1 MFRVTQDSAK
11 YERRFEYKAVTFYG
25 PTFQSVLLLCS
36 SLCCSPTTPIMPK
49 HNRFGL
55 FRVRSPLLTESV
67 LFSFPPGTSMFQF
80 PGLAWSMTISLL
92 MGYPIRKSTDRRL
105 FAPPRSLSQL
115 ITSFFASESQG
126 IPHTPFVTFL
136 CSFLRTVWVDFI
148 LGLSFARFLSFF
160 QYVKDLAVENNGFEP
175 LTPCVQ
181 SRCSSQLS

>member
-1 MFRVTQDSAK
+1 
-11 YERRFEYKAVTFYG
+11 
-25 PTFQSVLLLCS
+25 
-36 SLCCSPTTPIMPK
+36 
-49 HNRFGL
+49 
-55 FRVRSPLLTESV
+55 
-67 LFSFPPGTSMFQF
+67 MFQF

-126 IPHTPFVTFL
+126 IRHVPL
-136 CSFLRTVWVDFI
+136 ISFYRYTTLLRVDI
-148 LGLSFARFLSFF
+148 YLQLFALLLL
-160 QYVKDLAVENNGFEP
+160 YHHVKDRLSNEILNVENNGFEP